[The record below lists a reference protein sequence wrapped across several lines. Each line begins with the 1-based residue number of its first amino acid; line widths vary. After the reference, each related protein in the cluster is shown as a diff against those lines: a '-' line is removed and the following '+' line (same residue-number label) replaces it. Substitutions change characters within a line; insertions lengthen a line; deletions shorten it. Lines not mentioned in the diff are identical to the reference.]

1 LLLGHASSI
10 AMPDPKKSPPKNPAE
25 PAKPA
30 TPPPAAPDAGQ
41 NTILNVPPSK
51 FERLVE
57 EVLKKHKL

>member
-1 LLLGHASSI
+1 
-10 AMPDPKKSPPKNPAE
+10 MPDSKKSPPKNPAE

-30 TPPPAAPDAGQ
+30 TTPPAAPDAGQ